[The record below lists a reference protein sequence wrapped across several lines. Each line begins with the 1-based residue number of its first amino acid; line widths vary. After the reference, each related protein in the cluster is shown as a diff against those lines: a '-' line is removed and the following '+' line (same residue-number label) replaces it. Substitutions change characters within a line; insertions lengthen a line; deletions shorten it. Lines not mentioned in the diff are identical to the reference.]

1 MTGAELARLAG
12 SPTDIDRRIAA
23 TRVFARVE
31 PLQKLMIVDSLN
43 RQGHFVAMTGDGVN
57 DAPAL
62 RAANIGIA
70 MGRSGTDVARGAA
83 DLILSDDN
91 FASIVSGVEEG
102 RVAYANVR
110 KVIYLLVSTGMAEIA
125 IFFLALFVG
134 VPLPLFAPQ
143 LLWLNLVTNGIQD
156 MALAFEKG
164 EPGILRQHPRPP
176 DQPIFDRAMIEETVL
191 SGVFM
196 GAVAFAFFW
205 WLLQTG
211 VDEFQ
216 ARNLL
221 FLLMVVFENVHV
233 FNCRSETR
241 SAFAVPLSANWFVV
255 VAVAAAQLVHIGA
268 MYSPGLRDVLEIR
281 PVGIVEWL
289 QVLALGLS
297 AIVVMEAYKL
307 AKRRTS
313 ARR

>member
-1 MTGAELARLAG
+1 MRVCRDAGIAVQMVTGDHPATALSIAGELGIAADGDVAMTGAELTELKS
-12 SPTDIDRRIAA
+12 SPADIDRRIAD

-70 MGRSGTDVARGAA
+70 MGKSGTDVARGAA

-91 FASIVSGVEEG
+91 FASIVNGVEEG

-134 VPLPLFAPQ
+134 VPLPLYAPQ

-164 EPGILRQHPRPP
+164 EPGILRQRPRPP
-176 DQPIFDRAMIEETVL
+176 DQPIFDRLMIEQTAL
-191 SGVFM
+191 SGALM

-205 WLLQTG
+205 WLLRTG

-216 ARNLL
+216 ARNLM

-241 SAFAVPLSANWFVV
+241 S
-255 VAVAAAQLVHIGA
+255 
-268 MYSPGLRDVLEIR
+268 
-281 PVGIVEWL
+281 
-289 QVLALGLS
+289 
-297 AIVVMEAYKL
+297 
-307 AKRRTS
+307 
-313 ARR
+313 